1 MWLELIVIV
10 ERKAHIN
17 MQQTERDRGRGRGR
31 RKKSELSCRNMRLI
45 TEQQSNVA
53 SGTQLSARAACK
65 EMLII
70 SKIKINEIGHKNSM
84 APLANHLTPPS
95 TWLGN
100 SGVGAVCILVNL
112 VEVSANVCHIIDDD
126 CHRNSLV
133 FSTF

>member
-1 MWLELIVIV
+1 
-10 ERKAHIN
+10 

-84 APLANHLTPPS
+84 GPLAILLTP
-95 TWLGN
+95 
-100 SGVGAVCILVNL
+100 
-112 VEVSANVCHIIDDD
+112 
-126 CHRNSLV
+126 HRRAG
-133 FSTF
+133 

>member
-1 MWLELIVIV
+1 MH
-10 ERKAHIN
+10 K
-17 MQQTERDRGRGRGR
+17 TERDRGRGR

-84 APLANHLTPPS
+84 APPRYPLDPPFHLA
-95 TWLGN
+95 G
-100 SGVGAVCILVNL
+100 
-112 VEVSANVCHIIDDD
+112 
-126 CHRNSLV
+126 
-133 FSTF
+133 